1 MYALACR
8 FKMIIFARNKIQPSA
23 LSPQP
28 SADGRRDVDVEA
40 RIFHAPK
47 RILKWTRSADQQNGL
62 QDSYLQGIYTSRN
75 QLRVRATALQ

>member
-8 FKMIIFARNKIQPSA
+8 FKMIIFARNKI
-23 LSPQP
+23 QP